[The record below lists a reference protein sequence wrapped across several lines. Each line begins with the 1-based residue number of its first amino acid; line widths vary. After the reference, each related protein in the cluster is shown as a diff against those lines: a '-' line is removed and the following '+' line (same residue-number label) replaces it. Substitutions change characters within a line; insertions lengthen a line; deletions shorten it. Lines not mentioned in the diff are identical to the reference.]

1 MNVCGNE
8 IVDKLA
14 GEGSL
19 KDSNSD
25 GCFTFSEIA
34 SYVKQDINVLW
45 RVVDPVHEWYSYN

>member
-19 KDSNSD
+19 NDSNSD